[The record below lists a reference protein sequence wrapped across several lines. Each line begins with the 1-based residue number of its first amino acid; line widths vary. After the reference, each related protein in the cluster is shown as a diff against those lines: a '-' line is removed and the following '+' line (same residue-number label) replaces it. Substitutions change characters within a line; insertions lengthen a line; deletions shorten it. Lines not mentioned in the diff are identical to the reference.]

1 MSSKKLLS
9 ELFDELDKIVKV
21 DAIYFEELTRCGVNE
36 NEAWLRAMTRYFLE
50 IDDSFEAISII
61 WNVIFDEYCL
71 KDRKEHSRHFETH
84 GEYLLENV
92 EKKTIQ
98 TLKKLNMNYK
108 IDSEIFNSFSD
119 EDLKNELERREK
131 AESKEQDVE
140 LDLDFEDGL
149 DIEVQDLELKLL
161 GDDDL
166 DLDDLDFDDD
176 DLDFDDDEETELKKD
191 ELSDFEVNEAE
202 IQNKGIDLRDDF
214 ISFDEYLKGLEQEKQ
229 DVKAELD
236 DLKVDRNSLFLDY
249 LDFEGMD
256 SLIDDTECD
265 DELLND
271 ELSLDDDDDD
281 DDDLSVVSLF
291 KVNGNTISFADYK
304 EETVNDDILELIS
317 SLSKDEIGTV
327 YSIKVNGID
336 YYYSKYDTT
345 ALIYI
350 FRYLRDLNP
359 KSQYNTHIS
368 QIGENYKKSVLTMI
382 KYLYYINEFYAE
394 NKQEPF
400 RIVKKDM
407 CETLSFGN
415 NDWHNQIMNWLIKCG
430 YIATKSYNRY
440 VITDLGFNV
449 INTDGLKVKY
459 LEPWLRYRID
469 QN

>member
-1 MSSKKLLS
+1 
-9 ELFDELDKIVKV
+9 VKV
-21 DAIYFEELTRCGVNE
+21 DAIYFEELIQCGVNE
-36 NEAWLRAMTRYFLE
+36 NEAWLRAMARYFLN
-50 IDDSFEAISII
+50 IDGSYELISII
-61 WNVIFDEYCL
+61 RDVIYDEYYL
-71 KDRKEHSRHFETH
+71 KSYKEHSRYFETH
-84 GEYLLENV
+84 GEYLLDNV

-119 EDLKNELERREK
+119 EDLKSELERREK
-131 AESKEQDVE
+131 AVSQEPDI
-140 LDLDFEDGL
+140 DFDDGL
-149 DIEVQDLELKLL
+149 DIEVQDLDLKLL
-161 GDDDL
+161 SDDDI

-202 IQNKGIDLRDDF
+202 IQNKGIDPRDDF

-236 DLKVDRNSLFLDY
+236 DLKVDRNSVFLDY

-271 ELSLDDDDDD
+271 ELSLDDDDE
-281 DDDLSVVSLF
+281 DLSVVSLF
-291 KVNGNTISFADYK
+291 KVNGNSISFADYK
-304 EETVNDDILELIS
+304 EETVNDDILELIG
-317 SLSKDEIGTV
+317 SLSNDEIGTV

-336 YYYSKYDTT
+336 YYYSKYDTS
-345 ALIYI
+345 ALICI

-382 KYLYYINEFYAE
+382 KYLDYINEFYAE

-407 CETLSFGN
+407 CENLSFGN
-415 NDWHNQIMNWLIKCG
+415 NDWHNQI
-430 YIATKSYNRY
+430 
-440 VITDLGFNV
+440 
-449 INTDGLKVKY
+449 
-459 LEPWLRYRID
+459 
-469 QN
+469 

>member
-1 MSSKKLLS
+1 MSREKTIL
-9 ELFDELDKIVKV
+9 
-21 DAIYFEELTRCGVNE
+21 EELESLIKIDHPYYEELIKCGVNE
-36 NEAWLRAMTRYFLE
+36 NEAWLRAMTKFFLE
-50 IDDSFEAISII
+50 IDSSYEVISII
-61 WNVIFDEYCL
+61 RDVIYDEYFL
-71 KDRKEHSRHFETH
+71 KSYKEHSKHFETH

-149 DIEVQDLELKLL
+149 NIEVQDLELKLL

-176 DLDFDDDEETELKKD
+176 DLDFDDDEDTELKKD

-281 DDDLSVVSLF
+281 DDDDDLSVVSLF

-359 KSQYNTHIS
+359 KSQYNTHIY

-382 KYLYYINEFYAE
+382 KYLDFINEFYAE

-407 CETLSFGN
+407 CENLSFGN
-415 NDWHNQIMNWLIKCG
+415 NDWHNQIMNWLINCG

-449 INTDGLKVKY
+449 INTDGLKIKY

>member
-1 MSSKKLLS
+1 MSSKKILS
-9 ELFDELDKIVKV
+9 ELFDELEKIVKI
-21 DAIYFEELTRCGVNE
+21 DATYFEELIKYGVNE
-36 NEAWLRAMTRYFLE
+36 NEAWLRAMSKFFLE

-61 WNVIFDEYCL
+61 TDVIIDEYWL
-71 KDRKEHSRHFETH
+71 KTHKKHSDEFETH
-84 GEYLLENV
+84 GLYLLDEIDKETV
-92 EKKTIQ
+92 Q
-98 TLKKLNMNYK
+98 ALKKLNIDYK
-108 IDSEIFNSFSD
+108 VSSELFNSFSD
-119 EDLKNELERREK
+119 DELKAELERRER
-131 AESKEQDVE
+131 AISQEPE
-140 LDLDFEDGL
+140 LDFDDGL

-161 GDDDL
+161 SDDDL
-166 DLDDLDFDDD
+166 DDFDELDFDDD
-176 DLDFDDDEETELKKD
+176 DLDLDDDEETELKKD
-191 ELSDFEVNEAE
+191 ELSDFVVNEAE
-202 IQNKGIDLRDDF
+202 IQNKGIDPRDDF
-214 ISFDEYLKGLEQEKQ
+214 ISFDMYLKGLEQEKQ

-236 DLKVDRNSLFLDY
+236 DLKVDRNSVFLDY

-271 ELSLDDDDDD
+271 ELSLDDDE
-281 DDDLSVVSLF
+281 DLSVVSLF

-304 EETVNDDILELIS
+304 EETVNDDILELIG

-359 KSQYNTHIS
+359 KSQYNTHIY

-382 KYLYYINEFYAE
+382 KYLGFINEFYAE

-407 CETLSFGN
+407 CENLSFGN

-440 VITDLGFNV
+440 VITDLGFDV
-449 INTDGLKVKY
+449 INTEGLKVKH
-459 LEPWLRYRID
+459 LEPWLRYRSN

>member
-21 DAIYFEELTRCGVNE
+21 DAIYFEELIQCGVNE
-36 NEAWLRAMTRYFLE
+36 NEAWLRAMAKFFLD
-50 IDDSFEAISII
+50 IDSSYEVISII
-61 WNVIFDEYCL
+61 RDVIYDEFFL
-71 KDRKEHSRHFETH
+71 KSYKEHSKHFETH

-131 AESKEQDVE
+131 AESQEPD
-140 LDLDFEDGL
+140 LDLDFDDGL

-161 GDDDL
+161 SNDDL
-166 DLDDLDFDDD
+166 DDFDELDFDDD
-176 DLDFDDDEETELKKD
+176 DLDFDDDEELK
-191 ELSDFEVNEAE
+191 
-202 IQNKGIDLRDDF
+202 
-214 ISFDEYLKGLEQEKQ
+214 
-229 DVKAELD
+229 KAELD
-236 DLKVDRNSLFLDY
+236 DLKVDKNSVFLDY

-265 DELLND
+265 DELLDD
-271 ELSLDDDDDD
+271 ELSLDDDDE
-281 DDDLSVVSLF
+281 DLSVVSLF
-291 KVNGNTISFADYK
+291 KVNGNSISFADYK
-304 EETVNDDILELIS
+304 EEIVNHDILELIG

-359 KSQYNTHIS
+359 KSQYNTHIY

-382 KYLYYINEFYAE
+382 MYLDYINEFYAE

-400 RIVKKDM
+400 KIVKKDL
-407 CETLSFGN
+407 CENLSFGN

-430 YIATKSYNRY
+430 YIKTKSYNRY
-440 VITDLGFNV
+440 VMTDLGFDV
-449 INTDGLKVKY
+449 INTEGLKVKY
-459 LEPWLRYRID
+459 LEPWIRYRMD
-469 QN
+469 QK

>member
-1 MSSKKLLS
+1 MSSIKPLS
-9 ELFDELDKIVKV
+9 EILEALDAVIKIDYDYYELLRE
-21 DAIYFEELTRCGVNE
+21 YGVNE
-36 NEAWLRAMTRYFLE
+36 NEAWLRAMAKFFLD
-50 IDDSFEAISII
+50 IDSSYEGISII
-61 WNVIFDEYCL
+61 RNVIYDEYYL
-71 KDRKEHSRHFETH
+71 KSYKEHSKHFETH
-84 GEYLLENV
+84 GVYLLDNV
-92 EKKTIQ
+92 KKDTVQ
-98 TLKKLNMNYK
+98 ALKKLNISYK
-108 IDSEIFNSFSD
+108 ADFDLFDSFSD
-119 EDLKNELERREK
+119 EQLKSELERREK

-140 LDLDFEDGL
+140 LELDFDDGL

-161 GDDDL
+161 SDNDL

-176 DLDFDDDEETELKKD
+176 DLDFGDEEDKELK
-191 ELSDFEVNEAE
+191 
-202 IQNKGIDLRDDF
+202 
-214 ISFDEYLKGLEQEKQ
+214 Q
-229 DVKAELD
+229 DELD
-236 DLKVDRNSLFLDY
+236 DLKVDRNSVFIDY
-249 LDFEGMD
+249 LDFEGID
-256 SLIDDTECD
+256 SLIDDTEYD

-271 ELSLDDDDDD
+271 EISLDDDDDDD

-291 KVNGNTISFADYK
+291 KLNGNAISFADYK
-304 EETVNDDILELIS
+304 EEIVNDDILELIG
-317 SLSKDEIGTV
+317 SLSKYEIGTV
-327 YSIKVNGID
+327 YSIQVAGID

-359 KSQYNTHIS
+359 KSQYNTHIY

-382 KYLYYINEFYAE
+382 KYLDYINEFYAE

-407 CETLSFGN
+407 CENLSFGN

-440 VITDLGFNV
+440 VITDLGFDV

-459 LEPWLRYRID
+459 LEPWLRYRIN

>member
-1 MSSKKLLS
+1 MSSIKPLS
-9 ELFDELDKIVKV
+9 EMLEALDAVIKIDYHYYELLRD
-21 DAIYFEELTRCGVNE
+21 YGVNE
-36 NEAWLRAMTRYFLE
+36 NEAWLRAMAKFFLDIDSSYEVLSIIRDVIYDEYFLK
-50 IDDSFEAISII
+50 S
-61 WNVIFDEYCL
+61 Y
-71 KDRKEHSRHFETH
+71 KEHSKHFETH

-131 AESKEQDVE
+131 AESNEQDVE

-166 DLDDLDFDDD
+166 DDFDELDFDDD
-176 DLDFDDDEETELKKD
+176 DLGFDDEEIELKKD

-202 IQNKGIDLRDDF
+202 MKNKGIDPRDDF

-236 DLKVDRNSLFLDY
+236 DLKVDRNSVFLDY
-249 LDFEGMD
+249 LDFEGID
-256 SLIDDTECD
+256 SLIDDTEYD
-265 DELLND
+265 DELLDD
-271 ELSLDDDDDD
+271 ELSLDDEDE
-281 DDDLSVVSLF
+281 DLSVVSLF
-291 KVNGNTISFADYK
+291 KVNGNSISFADYK

-359 KSQYNTHIS
+359 KSQYNTHIY

-382 KYLYYINEFYAE
+382 KYLDFINEFYAE

-407 CETLSFGN
+407 CENLSFGN
-415 NDWHNQIMNWLIKCG
+415 NDWHNQIMNWLINCG

-449 INTDGLKVKY
+449 INTDGLKIKY

>member
-36 NEAWLRAMTRYFLE
+36 NEAWLRAMARYFLS
-50 IDDSFEAISII
+50 IDGSYELISII
-61 WNVIFDEYCL
+61 RDVIYDEYYL
-71 KDRKEHSRHFETH
+71 KSYKEHSRYFETH
-84 GEYLLENV
+84 GEYLLDNV

-166 DLDDLDFDDD
+166 DLDDLDFDDV
-176 DLDFDDDEETELKKD
+176 DLDFDDEEIELKKD

-202 IQNKGIDLRDDF
+202 MKNKGIDPRDDF
-214 ISFDEYLKGLEQEKQ
+214 ISFDEYLKGLVQEKQ

-236 DLKVDRNSLFLDY
+236 DLKVDRNSVFLDY
-249 LDFEGMD
+249 LDFEGID
-256 SLIDDTECD
+256 SLIDDTEYD
-265 DELLND
+265 DELLDD
-271 ELSLDDDDDD
+271 ELSLDDEDE
-281 DDDLSVVSLF
+281 DLSVVSLF
-291 KVNGNTISFADYK
+291 KVNGNSISFADYK
-304 EETVNDDILELIS
+304 EETVNDDILELII
-317 SLSKDEIGTV
+317 SLSKDEIGSV
-327 YSIKVNGID
+327 YSIQVDGID
-336 YYYSKYDTT
+336 YYYSKYDTA
-345 ALIYI
+345 ALIHI

-359 KSQYNTHIS
+359 KSQYNTHIA

-382 KYLYYINEFYAE
+382 KYLDYINEFYAE

-400 RIVKKDM
+400 KIVKKDM
-407 CETLSFGN
+407 CENLSFGN

-430 YIATKSYNRY
+430 YIATKSHNRY
-440 VITDLGFNV
+440 VITNLGFDV
-449 INTDGLKVKY
+449 IKTEGLKVKH

>member
-9 ELFDELDKIVKV
+9 KLFDELDKIVKV
-21 DAIYFEELTRCGVNE
+21 DAIYFEELTRCGINE
-36 NEAWLRAMTRYFLE
+36 NEAWLRAMARYFLD
-50 IDDSFEAISII
+50 IDSSYETISIVR
-61 WNVIFDEYCL
+61 NVIYDEYYL
-71 KDRKEHSRHFETH
+71 KSYKEHSRYFETH
-84 GEYLLENV
+84 GEYLLDNV

-119 EDLKNELERREK
+119 EDLKSELERREK
-131 AESKEQDVE
+131 AISQEPDI
-140 LDLDFEDGL
+140 DFDDGL
-149 DIEVQDLELKLL
+149 DIEVQDLDLKLL
-161 GDDDL
+161 SDDDL
-166 DLDDLDFDDD
+166 DLDDLDFDDV
-176 DLDFDDDEETELKKD
+176 DLDFDDEETELKKD

-202 IQNKGIDLRDDF
+202 IQNKGIDPRDDF
-214 ISFDEYLKGLEQEKQ
+214 ISFDEYLKSLEQEKQ
-229 DVKAELD
+229 AVNAELD
-236 DLKVDRNSLFLDY
+236 DLKVDRNSVFLDY

-304 EETVNDDILELIS
+304 EETVNDDILELIG

-359 KSQYNTHIS
+359 KSQYNTHIY

-382 KYLYYINEFYAE
+382 IYLDYINEFYAE

-400 RIVKKDM
+400 KIVKKDL
-407 CETLSFGN
+407 CENLSFGN

-430 YIATKSYNRY
+430 YIKTKSYNRY
-440 VITDLGFNV
+440 VITDLGFDV

-459 LEPWLRYRID
+459 LEPWIRYRMD
-469 QN
+469 QK

>member
-1 MSSKKLLS
+1 M
-9 ELFDELDKIVKV
+9 
-21 DAIYFEELTRCGVNE
+21 
-36 NEAWLRAMTRYFLE
+36 
-50 IDDSFEAISII
+50 
-61 WNVIFDEYCL
+61 
-71 KDRKEHSRHFETH
+71 
-84 GEYLLENV
+84 

-119 EDLKNELERREK
+119 EDLKSELERREK
-131 AESKEQDVE
+131 AISQEPDI
-140 LDLDFEDGL
+140 DFDDGL
-149 DIEVQDLELKLL
+149 DIEVQDLDLKLL
-161 GDDDL
+161 SDDDL
-166 DLDDLDFDDD
+166 DLDDLDFDDV
-176 DLDFDDDEETELKKD
+176 DLDFDDEETELKKD

-202 IQNKGIDLRDDF
+202 IQNKGIDPRDDF
-214 ISFDEYLKGLEQEKQ
+214 ISFDEYLKSLEQEKQ
-229 DVKAELD
+229 AVNAELD
-236 DLKVDRNSLFLDY
+236 DLKVDRNSVFLDY

-281 DDDLSVVSLF
+281 EDLSVVSLF
-291 KVNGNTISFADYK
+291 KVNGNSISFADYK
-304 EETVNDDILELIS
+304 EETVNDDILELIG
-317 SLSKDEIGTV
+317 SLSNDEIGTV

-336 YYYSKYDTT
+336 YYYSKYDTK
-345 ALIYI
+345 ALIQI
-350 FRYLRDLNP
+350 FRCLRDLNP

-382 KYLYYINEFYAE
+382 KYLDYINEFYAE
-394 NKQEPF
+394 NNQEPF

-407 CETLSFGN
+407 CENLSFGN

-430 YIATKSYNRY
+430 YIATKSHNRY
-440 VITDLGFNV
+440 LITNLGFDV
-449 INTDGLKVKY
+449 IKTEGLKVKH